1 MLLLQPRLGRV
12 GPNRATRVRNSKI
25 RRRIAAGKLRLR
37 IRDLR
42 NLGPRSEAQL
52 SSIGITTVQQ
62 LRERGAVEA
71 YLALRRAGVTRS
83 LNALWAMAGA
93 LEPWPEGRAWQ
104 DVAASEER
112 LPLLLAVEG
121 RERARGEVLEA
132 LGVQKPPRRRP
143 GARAGARGGGRGPSA
158 LADQGW
164 APGLPFEEPPKRK
177 NRH

>member
-1 MLLLQPRLGRV
+1 M
-12 GPNRATRVRNSKI
+12 RNSKI

-42 NLGPRSEAQL
+42 NLGPRSESLLA
-52 SSIGITTVQQ
+52 SVGIVTVQQ

-71 YLALRRAGVTRS
+71 YLALRRAGLARS

-104 DVAASEER
+104 DVASGEER

-121 RERARGEVLEA
+121 RERARGEVLA
-132 LGVQKPPRRRP
+132 AIGPDASRR
-143 GARAGARGGGRGPSA
+143 GSARARAVPKARPPSA
-158 LADQGW
+158 STWREEAW
-164 APGLPFEEPPKRK
+164 APGLPFDEGPKNK
-177 NRH
+177 NRR